1 MADSVAQ
8 PSVIAVRHWSEG
20 DVTRV
25 AIDVSGDF
33 QFRSERLHHPER
45 IYFDIP
51 GARSQLENGRPFS
64 EETHDRFLMQ
74 IRVAAYSPGVTR
86 VVLQLADGVETAASK
101 SVNPSRLDISLRAA
115 GPPAEADAQPREAA
129 AARPPEKA
137 AETVPEMAPETA
149 KVEAPVAETIGL
161 TAISLPDAASPAP
174 VDAQSREAPAARP
187 PEKAGER
194 APDMA
199 PETDKVEPPV
209 PETIELAP
217 IRLRDAAASVPVDA
231 QPREAPAARP
241 PAKPT
246 GTATEMAPET
256 VRVAPPIPGNIEL
269 TLITGRGDIIECP
282 DGVVRISTSSPEVVD
297 AAAASDTE
305 VLFHAKALGQATLVV
320 WSRSGHRRIYQ
331 VTVEPNL
338 EPMRQLLRETF
349 PDDQID
355 LRATRDSLA
364 LVGHAHSQA
373 VADRA
378 LALVSASVKGS
389 VNNLQVAPAPTEP
402 QILLKV
408 RFAEVNR
415 SATTELGINLL
426 STGAAGTVGSTA
438 TGQFS
443 PPTSQSGG
451 IPAAGSGGFKL
462 TDLLNIFAFRPDLN
476 LGLLIHD
483 LENKGLLEI
492 LAEPNLVATNG
503 KEAHFLAGGEF
514 PVPVVEAG
522 ASAGAI
528 TVQFRQYGIRLSFT
542 PHVTARR
549 TIQLH
554 VRPEV
559 STIDPANGVIVS
571 GFNIPALSTRSVET
585 DIELG
590 EGQSFAIAGL
600 LDERVTQTLERM
612 PGLANIPI
620 LGTLFRSR
628 SVDKTKTELVVVVTP
643 QIAAPVNG
651 AVPLP
656 PPPVPYFDVSKE
668 PRK

>member
-1 MADSVAQ
+1 MIPARYLMPAIAVIPLLMADSAAQ
-8 PSVIAVRHWSEG
+8 PSVIAIRHWPEG
-20 DVTRV
+20 ELTHV
-25 AIDVSGDF
+25 AIDVSHDF
-33 QFRSERLHHPER
+33 QFRSQRLHDPER

-51 GARSQLENGRPFS
+51 GARSPLENGRPFS
-64 EETHDRFLMQ
+64 EKTDDPLLKQ
-74 IRVAAYSPGVTR
+74 IRLAAYSPGVTR
-86 VVLQLADGVETAASK
+86 VVLQLADGVETATSK
-101 SVNPSRLDISLRAA
+101 SLNPSRLDISLRGAA
-115 GPPAEADAQPREAA
+115 PPRQLPPPQSEKPPR
-129 AARPPEKA
+129 
-137 AETVPEMAPETA
+137 TVSEMAE
-149 KVEAPVAETIGL
+149 
-161 TAISLPDAASPAP
+161 
-174 VDAQSREAPAARP
+174 
-187 PEKAGER
+187 
-194 APDMA
+194 
-199 PETDKVEPPV
+199 VEPPV
-209 PETIELAP
+209 PETIDLTP
-217 IRLRDAAASVPVDA
+217 VILRDAAPLPAADA
-231 QPREAPAARP
+231 QSSEAPSARQPEKAAGTAPEIASEIAKAKTRGATPRAAAAALPSNAPATRP
-241 PAKPT
+241 PEN
-246 GTATEMAPET
+246 TAGMLPEIAPEIAK
-256 VRVAPPIPGNIEL
+256 VKPPVPGNMYL
-269 TLITGRGDIIECP
+269 TLIVGRGDVIECP

-305 VLFHAKALGQATLVV
+305 VLFHAKSLGQATLVV
-320 WSRSGHRRIYQ
+320 WSKSGLRRIYQ
-331 VTVEPNL
+331 VSVEPNL
-338 EPMRQLLRETF
+338 EPLRRLLRETF

-364 LVGHAHSQA
+364 LVGHARSQA
-373 VADRA
+373 MADRA
-378 LALVSASVKGS
+378 LALVSASVKGA
-389 VNNLQVAPAPTEP
+389 VDNLQIAPAPSEP

-415 SATTELGINLL
+415 SATTEFGLNLL
-426 STGAAGTVGSTA
+426 STGAAGTIGSTA

-443 PPTSQSGG
+443 PPTSQGGG
-451 IPAAGSGGFKL
+451 IPAAGSSSGFKL

-476 LGLLIHD
+476 LGVLIHD

-528 TVQFRQYGIRLSFT
+528 TVQFRQYGIRLSFL

-600 LDERVTQTLERM
+600 LDQRVTETLEHM
-612 PGLANIPI
+612 PGLASIPV
-620 LGTLFRSR
+620 LGALFRSR
-628 SVDKTKTELVVVVTP
+628 SVNKTKTELVVVVTP
-643 QIAAPVNG
+643 QIAAPANG

-656 PPPVPYFDVSKE
+656 PVPVPYFDPSKE
-668 PRK
+668 VKK

>member
-1 MADSVAQ
+1 M
-8 PSVIAVRHWSEG
+8 G
-20 DVTRV
+20 
-25 AIDVSGDF
+25 
-33 QFRSERLHHPER
+33 
-45 IYFDIP
+45 
-51 GARSQLENGRPFS
+51 
-64 EETHDRFLMQ
+64 
-74 IRVAAYSPGVTR
+74 
-86 VVLQLADGVETAASK
+86 
-101 SVNPSRLDISLRAA
+101 
-115 GPPAEADAQPREAA
+115 
-129 AARPPEKA
+129 
-137 AETVPEMAPETA
+137 PETA
-149 KVEAPVAETIGL
+149 
-161 TAISLPDAASPAP
+161 
-174 VDAQSREAPAARP
+174 
-187 PEKAGER
+187 
-194 APDMA
+194 
-199 PETDKVEPPV
+199 KVEPPV
-209 PETIELAP
+209 PETIDLTAISP
-217 IRLRDAAASVPVDA
+217 RAAASPVPVDA
-231 QPREAPAARP
+231 QSHEAPMARPEKAAGTFPEMAPDAAPPEPVDAQTREAPATHLP
-241 PAKPT
+241 EKPT
-246 GTATEMAPET
+246 GTAPEMAPET
-256 VRVAPPIPGNIEL
+256 VKVAPRVPGNIEL
-269 TLITGRGDIIECP
+269 TLIAGRGDVIECP
-282 DGVVRISTSSPEVVD
+282 EGVVRISTSSPEVVD

-320 WSRSGHRRIYQ
+320 WSKSGHRRIYQ

-338 EPMRQLLRETF
+338 EPMRRLLRETF

-389 VNNLQVAPAPTEP
+389 VSNLQIAPAPSEP

-451 IPAAGSGGFKL
+451 IPAAGASGGFKL

-476 LGLLIHD
+476 LGVLIHD

-528 TVQFRQYGIRLSFT
+528 TVQFRQYGIRLSFV

-643 QIAAPVNG
+643 QIVAPVDG

-656 PPPVPYFDVSKE
+656 SAPVPYFDASKE
-668 PRK
+668 PKK